1 MGEWTGNKT
10 EIFIFAPSDLMIASL
25 MAYPQYG
32 ACRYYFDGQ
41 ILRLLHG

>member
-1 MGEWTGNKT
+1 MDK
-10 EIFIFAPSDLMIASL
+10 IFIFAPSTLMTASI

-41 ILRLLHG
+41 IMRLMVKKRRVLT